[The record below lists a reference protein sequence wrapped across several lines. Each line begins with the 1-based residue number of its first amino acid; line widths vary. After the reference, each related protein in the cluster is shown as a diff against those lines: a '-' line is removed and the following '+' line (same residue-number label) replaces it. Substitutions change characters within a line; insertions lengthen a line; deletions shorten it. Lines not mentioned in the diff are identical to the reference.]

1 MKTLTALSFGMGTGP
16 RVEILTEIICRGY
29 YHDRL
34 GPDDFLGSPSGS
46 TTTASV
52 FHNSPL
58 SLIQVC
64 FTQSDCSWH

>member
-1 MKTLTALSFGMGTGP
+1 MKTFTALSFGMGSGP
-16 RVEILTEIICRGY
+16 RVEIFTEIICRGY

-34 GPDDFLGSPSGS
+34 APDALLSSPSGN
-46 TTTASV
+46 TTTASI

-58 SLIQVC
+58 SLVQVC